1 MSNSNLPIQVLTVS
15 SVSLLNF
22 HSTFRGYPLAPHS
35 KVKSSPNFFATVFPS
50 LLSNHGL
57 TGIMI
62 IMIIM
67 IIKTTIMIIIMLM
80 EMIIIMLMEMII
92 IMLMEM
98 IMLLAIP
105 IILTTAT
112 DTNDITAKYNNQ
124 G

>member
-57 TGIMI
+57 TGTMI
-62 IMIIM
+62 IMIIT

-80 EMIIIMLMEMII
+80 K
-92 IMLMEM
+92 M

-112 DTNDITAKYNNQ
+112 DTNDITTKYNN
-124 G
+124 

>member
-57 TGIMI
+57 TGIMF

-80 EMIIIMLMEMII
+80 EMIIIMLMEMI
-92 IMLMEM
+92 
-98 IMLLAIP
+98 MLLAIP
-105 IILTTAT
+105 IILITAT
-112 DTNDITAKYNNQ
+112 DTNDMTTKYNNQ

>member
-57 TGIMI
+57 TGKMI

-67 IIKTTIMIIIMLM
+67 NIKKRI
-80 EMIIIMLMEMII
+80 MII

-112 DTNDITAKYNNQ
+112 DTNDMTTKYNN
-124 G
+124 

>member
-57 TGIMI
+57 TGKMI

-67 IIKTTIMIIIMLM
+67 NIKKKKRI
-80 EMIIIMLMEMII
+80 MII

-112 DTNDITAKYNNQ
+112 DTNDMTTKYNN
-124 G
+124 

>member
-62 IMIIM
+62 IMII
-67 IIKTTIMIIIMLM
+67 KTTI
-80 EMIIIMLMEMII
+80 MII

-112 DTNDITAKYNNQ
+112 DTNDMTTKYNNQ

>member
-57 TGIMI
+57 TGIM
-62 IMIIM
+62 MIM
-67 IIKTTIMIIIMLM
+67 IIKITIMM
-80 EMIIIMLMEMII
+80 I

-98 IMLLAIP
+98 IMLMTIP
-105 IILTTAT
+105 ILLTTAT
-112 DTNDITAKYNNQ
+112 DTNDMTTNHNNQ
-124 G
+124 

>member
-22 HSTFRGYPLAPHS
+22 HSTFRGYPLAPHF

-67 IIKTTIMIIIMLM
+67 IIKK
-80 EMIIIMLMEMII
+80 ENNDNNN
-92 IMLMEM
+92 
-98 IMLLAIP
+98 ADGNDN
-105 IILTTAT
+105 AT
-112 DTNDITAKYNNQ
+112 GNTGNTNYCH
-124 G
+124 

>member
-57 TGIMI
+57 TGKI
-62 IMIIM
+62 IIM
-67 IIKTTIMIIIMLM
+67 IIKKRI
-80 EMIIIMLMEMII
+80 MII

-112 DTNDITAKYNNQ
+112 DTNDMTTKYNN
-124 G
+124 

>member
-57 TGIMI
+57 TGT
-62 IMIIM
+62 MIIM
-67 IIKTTIMIIIMLM
+67 IIKTTIMMIIMLM
-80 EMIIIMLMEMII
+80 K
-92 IMLMEM
+92 M

-112 DTNDITAKYNNQ
+112 DTNDITTKYNN
-124 G
+124 